1 MLINYPHIKQ
11 LIKPVKRTLFRLIPI
26 LLLLCTQYA
35 SAQVVANFSYE
46 KPVCFTEGAG
56 VIVKFKDESYSLNGS
71 PIVEWV
77 WNKGDGSPDLPNKK
91 DPSPEWTYD
100 NPGVYRV
107 TLTVRNLANDQP
119 GFITQLILVYPP
131 VIVNFSSNI
140 NEGCN
145 PLTVVMSDL
154 SAPESL
160 VDGATGTSYINKIN
174 SWTWDF
180 GDGIQ
185 TNVLTNTVSHTYTN
199 SGDFRVRL
207 FIETEGGCKAFG
219 ASAPDFIKVEEKV
232 KANFYL
238 PVPDICKFPVNV
250 NASNLSEGAIS
261 YKWNVTGPGLAN
273 LSDDGFAE
281 PEISFSQPGTY
292 KVQLEATGSN
302 NCVDV
307 YELDYVVSPS
317 PSSAQF
323 SSPSSAC
330 PNTNVAFIN
339 TSSSPTITNAWY
351 VNDVLVASSKNLTY
365 QFFNSDGINKVRLE
379 SLIGSCQYTLEKDIE
394 IYPVLV
400 PDFEADIY
408 TGCNTPLVVKFKDL
422 TPGNIVER
430 IWEFGDEITPYRTTS
445 NEIPHTYYKTGSF
458 YPVLTVINDKLCR
471 VKIMYFT
478 PILIQLPKIISS
490 NLPDSGCV
498 GIEITPNITFNI
510 QNDIT
515 EWIWK
520 VVDESGTD
528 VYTATGASPGSFRF
542 DDRGIYTV
550 NLTIKASKFCEKS
563 YSWPVKV
570 GIQPQPFTIYPDK
583 IEDCA
588 NSSFKFFY
596 NGTAPEPTTFKWK
609 FSSSDSS
616 FEKNPSRIFKELG
629 PKDVTLTVFD
639 NGCPLSVTEIGMI
652 NVKGVVGDFRVN
664 NDCANPLDPQFE
676 DKSLGNIET
685 WQWTFGDGS
694 PDKNYIV
701 AEPPFIH
708 SFANPDKYK
717 IKLTVIGDGCI
728 YTDSTNI
735 IVTNETGIDFNPLAP
750 VCLSDGSTTLKADI
764 NNPSFI
770 KKYYWN
776 LGCGERLADD
786 GMFQIMFANT
796 CNGAP
801 YSRGSYPMWIR
812 VVDVNGCEY
821 KSLEKDIYIG
831 GPSAEITALTAVTG
845 CENLTVKFQDN
856 SDVDPNAQIQSRVWD
871 FGDGTSE
878 NILSGPISHVFSN
891 LGTSPV
897 RLTVTDEYGCTST
910 STMIEVNTSR
920 VDLDFNAGQTISCI
934 ARNIQF
940 QTISTSPLVSYQWE
954 FGDGL
959 VSSSPTPRIAYSTS
973 GKKSVRLTVR
983 DGYGCEAIAFKPA
996 YVEIDMPEATFSAVQ
1011 NTADCPPFDA
1021 QFNFEGK
1028 YAERFEW
1035 VFGDGSKSTTPNPSH
1050 LYTTAGKYF
1059 VTLKVMSPGG
1069 CQVISTP
1076 YEIDISGPIGTATFD
1091 AFSCEPFDALVK
1103 VTSTPDQFVIVD
1115 YGDGQVTDR
1124 MPYQP
1129 QFSHRYADTGFYQPK
1144 VFLSNNEGCLVRLPV
1159 PNGIKTVDV
1168 QPVFK
1173 PDNNIFCF
1181 NGNVNFSDLSLS
1193 NDQFISWDWTM
1204 GDGATAAGKNVSHL
1218 YTMPGIYDVKLVVKT
1233 QLGCVDSVVR
1243 VGLIEIKENPEVSIR
1258 VSRPIICEDETVEFT
1273 ATEISSASP
1282 IVNWFWDF
1290 TNGNSSSL
1298 QAPSPESFRK
1308 QGVYPVRLYVTDQR
1322 GCSDTALVDFIV
1334 NALPELEAGPDMQ
1347 LCLGTPQQLNPS
1359 GAQLYQWYAGPTLS
1373 CIDCEN
1379 PLINPTEDAKFYVKG
1394 TSVDGCV
1401 SYDSIYV
1408 EVVGPSTV
1416 SAITDTTVC
1425 FGDELQLRASG
1436 TATYSWSPADGLSAT
1451 DIANPK
1457 ARPLQNTTY
1466 TVTGSDPYR
1475 CFVTTDEVEVRV
1487 NPIPQVYAGADTTM
1501 MAGYP
1506 VQLRPAFSPDV
1517 TKVQWEPS
1525 TFLNCSDCR
1534 TPISNPSYSAT
1545 YTLFAYND
1553 FGCVS
1558 KDVINV
1564 FATCTR
1570 ENLFIPNTFSPNG
1583 DGVNEVFFPRGRG
1596 IEKIKSLKIFSRW
1609 GQMVYSKENFFAND
1623 QGAGWNGKR
1632 SGVDASTDV
1641 YVYMIDLV
1649 CENGNII
1656 TLKGD
1661 IALVR

>member
-1 MLINYPHIKQ
+1 
-11 LIKPVKRTLFRLIPI
+11 
-26 LLLLCTQYA
+26 
-35 SAQVVANFSYE
+35 
-46 KPVCFTEGAG
+46 
-56 VIVKFKDESYSLNGS
+56 
-71 PIVEWV
+71 
-77 WNKGDGSPDLPNKK
+77 
-91 DPSPEWTYD
+91 
-100 NPGVYRV
+100 
-107 TLTVRNLANDQP
+107 
-119 GFITQLILVYPP
+119 
-131 VIVNFSSNI
+131 
-140 NEGCN
+140 
-145 PLTVVMSDL
+145 
-154 SAPESL
+154 
-160 VDGATGTSYINKIN
+160 
-174 SWTWDF
+174 
-180 GDGIQ
+180 
-185 TNVLTNTVSHTYTN
+185 
-199 SGDFRVRL
+199 
-207 FIETEGGCKAFG
+207 
-219 ASAPDFIKVEEKV
+219 
-232 KANFYL
+232 
-238 PVPDICKFPVNV
+238 
-250 NASNLSEGAIS
+250 
-261 YKWNVTGPGLAN
+261 
-273 LSDDGFAE
+273 
-281 PEISFSQPGTY
+281 
-292 KVQLEATGSN
+292 
-302 NCVDV
+302 
-307 YELDYVVSPS
+307 
-317 PSSAQF
+317 
-323 SSPSSAC
+323 
-330 PNTNVAFIN
+330 
-339 TSSSPTITNAWY
+339 
-351 VNDVLVASSKNLTY
+351 
-365 QFFNSDGINKVRLE
+365 
-379 SLIGSCQYTLEKDIE
+379 
-394 IYPVLV
+394 
-400 PDFEADIY
+400 
-408 TGCNTPLVVKFKDL
+408 
-422 TPGNIVER
+422 
-430 IWEFGDEITPYRTTS
+430 
-445 NEIPHTYYKTGSF
+445 
-458 YPVLTVINDKLCR
+458 
-471 VKIMYFT
+471 
-478 PILIQLPKIISS
+478 
-490 NLPDSGCV
+490 
-498 GIEITPNITFNI
+498 
-510 QNDIT
+510 
-515 EWIWK
+515 
-520 VVDESGTD
+520 
-528 VYTATGASPGSFRF
+528 
-542 DDRGIYTV
+542 
-550 NLTIKASKFCEKS
+550 
-563 YSWPVKV
+563 V

-1583 DGVNEVFFPRGRG
+1583 DGVNEMFFPRGRG